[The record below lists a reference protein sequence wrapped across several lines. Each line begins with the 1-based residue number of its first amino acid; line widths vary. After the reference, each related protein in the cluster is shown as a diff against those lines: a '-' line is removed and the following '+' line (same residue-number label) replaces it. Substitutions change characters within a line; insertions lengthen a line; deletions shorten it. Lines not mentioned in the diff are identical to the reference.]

1 LAQTILARVW
11 FGPNVGNI
19 LYLHSHTIKR
29 SYIFRFLACLMSFS
43 PDNVQQKCKTLVPLA
58 MLVAA
63 LCTAFC
69 ALHAV
74 LSATSSS
81 CGGPSLEI
89 DIELVLVL
97 LGVLVYFL
105 HSRNMKSIDNGIYLS
120 KVAAAES
127 VIGKAGFDRSRDACC
142 AASVEER
149 APPQKPRITHSIPKG
164 SQDQLGQDKRG
175 PRHAVRIIESAQR
188 EGVAHTLPNV
198 AEVMRAS
205 IRLGRGGVAVKLFN
219 HMLKEGAVPGAHL
232 IDKAVSNNFFQ
243 LVIET
248 LDDKRI
254 QRDGVSLLDLVRAH
268 GLDPSPSTQNRVL
281 SAWND
286 QPPQIVMEY
295 FVKMHSDRVNLSNW
309 AYRSMIV
316 AYEHSD
322 PAFVVKVSKEME
334 RSGIQLQR
342 KAYNAVLGAC
352 LQLGMHNEAEH
363 LFGNMAGHAVA
374 PNARTYG
381 IMIRVYSFSYQFA
394 KAIGI
399 FDAMREQSFQPDRF
413 AYHHTIQSCIKH
425 QRVEYAV
432 ELYKDS
438 VQAKVPLCTS
448 TYVILIRA
456 CKEIGW
462 ELWASTFEMELTSQR
477 TALTKEA
484 EAAHTIQA

>member
-1 LAQTILARVW
+1 
-11 FGPNVGNI
+11 
-19 LYLHSHTIKR
+19 
-29 SYIFRFLACLMSFS
+29 
-43 PDNVQQKCKTLVPLA
+43 
-58 MLVAA
+58 
-63 LCTAFC
+63 
-69 ALHAV
+69 
-74 LSATSSS
+74 
-81 CGGPSLEI
+81 
-89 DIELVLVL
+89 
-97 LGVLVYFL
+97 
-105 HSRNMKSIDNGIYLS
+105 
-120 KVAAAES
+120 
-127 VIGKAGFDRSRDACC
+127 
-142 AASVEER
+142 
-149 APPQKPRITHSIPKG
+149 
-164 SQDQLGQDKRG
+164 
-175 PRHAVRIIESAQR
+175 
-188 EGVAHTLPNV
+188 
-198 AEVMRAS
+198 MRAS
-205 IRLGRGGVAVKLFN
+205 IRLGRGGVAVKLFD
-219 HMLKEGAVPGAHL
+219 HMLKEGAVLGAHL

-243 LVIET
+243 LVTET

-281 SAWND
+281 SVWND

-448 TYVILIRA
+448 TYVILIRT